1 MAGRKKTP
9 RAKAEITGAAVKN
22 PGRHRAT
29 PEVIGEMLGEPSDFL
44 DKFGM
49 AAWVQFK
56 REVPWLKE
64 SHRALMEIACHFRG
78 QMFQG
83 LALRATDLNSYQSI
97 LSKIGATP
105 SDEGKIAA
113 ALGWA
118 SPPSTPNSQTGKTS
132 IDGKKHKHFDA

>member
-1 MAGRKKTP
+1 MAGRPKQP

-22 PGRHRAT
+22 PSRHRST
-29 PEVIGEMLGEPSDFL
+29 PSVIGDMLGEPSDFL
-44 DKFGM
+44 DEFSK

-83 LALRATDLNSYQSI
+83 LPLRATDINSFQSI

-113 ALGWA
+113 ALGWGA
-118 SPPSTPNSQTGKTS
+118 TPPTPGDKGKEA
-132 IDGKKHKHFDA
+132 DGSKKHKHFDA